1 MRAFSPALLVLLL
14 VTLSVTQATT
24 LAVAAKPAP
33 SPQMDALLAFRTDNG
48 NSNLPWYR
56 LKPGEFPPIG
66 SEHRVGGELVEV
78 DYIHRCGVF
87 RREDTGQLADFA
99 LPPFGSVM
107 YCNAGADLRDVPL
120 GTCFQFSL
128 YQDANGNF
136 TQAATMRDE
145 YTLTASQGF
154 SYRLNEVKTSEGKLL
169 ITRQSVLKNDSKSEA
184 KNEVQNEL
192 KSEAGA
198 ALTEVSVKENTRVWK
213 GDRQIKLSDLA
224 PGDELLFN
232 FTGGGGQ
239 TPRQCSDIWV
249 GTDTHKLVTERQ
261 RKKHAAFIKERGVA
275 AWIDR
280 VDGDKLTVTLFS
292 SDPTALQ
299 TQFKAEGIDPAVYAK
314 EHRRISVAVA
324 NEHLRTYLPNVTNRG
339 ATVQEFQNV
348 PTNNYGCG
356 GIRWVIQPELMLEG
370 FRKGRI
376 VRLFPPSWP
385 IEAMPFGEGLFAG
398 GHDEEPADSKELQP
412 ADFPYRVDFGN
423 DNLPWYR
430 LQPNTFPP
438 DHSEHRIGGELV
450 KIDPAH
456 RSGQFRMDRSGELV
470 NFTLPPFASVLYLNA
485 DAELEDV
492 PLGTRC
498 LFFLYQDDKDAFTRA
513 GVVEDEYSY
522 LASNTLTYRLETAQ
536 LDEGKLV
543 IARHPAP
550 VQVDYILE
558 PRVAPDFGRIELE
571 VDAKTRVWKGDRQVK
586 LSDLVAGDEL
596 LVNLSARTSA
606 SRGRCTDIWAGA
618 ETHKLATEQQRKKH
632 AAFLKEHG
640 IPGWI
645 DSMEGNEFTVTLFGS
660 NRKDVAA
667 ALGPDPYG
675 KSVRVILADE
685 QRNPQS
691 GRVDQMQFKTHLPE
705 GDTTATYG
713 CSGIRWTF
721 AAEKLP
727 EGYRKGRIVRVFS
740 Q

>member
-1 MRAFSPALLVLLL
+1 
-14 VTLSVTQATT
+14 
-24 LAVAAKPAP
+24 
-33 SPQMDALLAFRTDNG
+33 
-48 NSNLPWYR
+48 
-56 LKPGEFPPIG
+56 
-66 SEHRVGGELVEV
+66 
-78 DYIHRCGVF
+78 
-87 RREDTGQLADFA
+87 
-99 LPPFGSVM
+99 
-107 YCNAGADLRDVPL
+107 
-120 GTCFQFSL
+120 
-128 YQDANGNF
+128 
-136 TQAATMRDE
+136 
-145 YTLTASQGF
+145 
-154 SYRLNEVKTSEGKLL
+154 
-169 ITRQSVLKNDSKSEA
+169 
-184 KNEVQNEL
+184 
-192 KSEAGA
+192 
-198 ALTEVSVKENTRVWK
+198 
-213 GDRQIKLSDLA
+213 
-224 PGDELLFN
+224 
-232 FTGGGGQ
+232 
-239 TPRQCSDIWV
+239 
-249 GTDTHKLVTERQ
+249 
-261 RKKHAAFIKERGVA
+261 
-275 AWIDR
+275 
-280 VDGDKLTVTLFS
+280 
-292 SDPTALQ
+292 
-299 TQFKAEGIDPAVYAK
+299 
-314 EHRRISVAVA
+314 
-324 NEHLRTYLPNVTNRG
+324 
-339 ATVQEFQNV
+339 
-348 PTNNYGCG
+348 
-356 GIRWVIQPELMLEG
+356 
-370 FRKGRI
+370 
-376 VRLFPPSWP
+376 
-385 IEAMPFGEGLFAG
+385 
-398 GHDEEPADSKELQP
+398 
-412 ADFPYRVDFGN
+412 
-423 DNLPWYR
+423 
-430 LQPNTFPP
+430 
-438 DHSEHRIGGELV
+438 
-450 KIDPAH
+450 
-456 RSGQFRMDRSGELV
+456 MDRSGELV